1 LSPSR
6 EKGGFRANFD
16 NGRKRNIAAEVRR
29 RFSRL
34 FLRAAFVFE
43 PATPRLVSYYVG
55 QTLKKWKQQNLLLDY
70 KTRTRRI
77 GKFHYKT
84 QIDVDLNSNQTAY
97 ILDDWTNK
105 LKKARRWFNA

>member
-29 RFSRL
+29 KFSRL

-43 PATPRLVSYYVG
+43 PFTPRLVSYYVG

-70 KTRTRRI
+70 KTRTRRL

-105 LKKARRWFNA
+105 IKKLREVI